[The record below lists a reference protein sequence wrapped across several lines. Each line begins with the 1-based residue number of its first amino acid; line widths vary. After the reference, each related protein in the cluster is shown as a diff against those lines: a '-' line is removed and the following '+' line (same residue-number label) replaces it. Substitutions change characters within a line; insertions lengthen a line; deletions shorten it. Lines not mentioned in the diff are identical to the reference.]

1 MKNGLFFRGALLAAA
16 AAMAAGCA
24 PTGGVVQLSPD
35 TYLVTRT
42 DKGGAFGSA
51 AAMKADAIREASE
64 FAAGQGKVA
73 IPLHLR
79 ETPAAPGSF
88 ASVEY
93 QFRVLDKSDPEARRV
108 SLVPRSEVAAD
119 KADKPDSG
127 GIDVRPDVYRD
138 LIRLDEL
145 RKRGI
150 LTEAEF
156 EAQKRK
162 LLGD

>member
-1 MKNGLFFRGALLAAA
+1 MKISRTVLLAIL
-16 AAMAAGCA
+16 AGCA
-24 PTGGVVQLSPD
+24 KPGTVVQLSPD
-35 TYLVTRT
+35 TYMVSRT
-42 DKGGAFGSA
+42 DKGGAFGSTS
-51 AAMKADAIREASE
+51 AMKVDAIREASE

-73 IPLHLR
+73 IPLHIR
-79 ETPAAPGSF
+79 EMPAAPGSF

-108 SLVPRSEVAAD
+108 SVVPRSELAAD
-119 KADKPDSG
+119 KADKPESS

-145 RKRGI
+145 RRRGI

-162 LLGD
+162 LLGDN

>member
-1 MKNGLFFRGALLAAA
+1 VLLAAA
-16 AAMAAGCA
+16 CA
-24 PTGGVVQLSPD
+24 KPGTVVQLSPD
-35 TYLVTRT
+35 TYMVSRT

-51 AAMKADAIREASE
+51 SAMKVDAIREASE
-64 FAAGQGKVA
+64 FAAGRGKVA
-73 IPLHLR
+73 IPLHIR
-79 ETPAAPGSF
+79 ESPAAPGGF

-108 SLVPRSEVAAD
+108 SLVPRSEIAPD
-119 KADKPDSG
+119 KADKPDST
-127 GIDVRPDVYRD
+127 GIDIRPDVYRD

-156 EAQKRK
+156 DAQKRK

>member
-1 MKNGLFFRGALLAAA
+1 LKRLLLPWALA
-16 AAMAAGCA
+16 AAGCA
-24 PTGGVVQLSPD
+24 SPASVVQLSPD
-35 TYLVTRT
+35 TYLVSRT
-42 DKGGAFGSA
+42 DKGGAFGSL
-51 AAMKADAIREASE
+51 AAMKTDAIREASE

-79 ETPAAPGSF
+79 ETPAAPGTL

-93 QFRVLDKSDPEARRV
+93 QFRVLDRSDPEARRV
-108 SLVPRSEVAAD
+108 GLVPRSELPAG
-119 KADKPDSG
+119 KADSPEST

-145 RKRGI
+145 RRRGI

>member
-1 MKNGLFFRGALLAAA
+1 LRRVAAIALVAL
-16 AAMAAGCA
+16 AAGCA
-24 PTGGVVQLSPD
+24 KPGTVVQLSPD
-35 TYLVTRT
+35 TYMVSRT
-42 DKGGAFGSA
+42 DKAGAFGSA
-51 AAMKADAIREASE
+51 SAMKVDAIREASE

-79 ETPAAPGSF
+79 ETPAAAGSF

-108 SLVPRSEVAAD
+108 SLVPRAEGASPEKTD
-119 KADKPDSG
+119 TS
-127 GIDVRPDVYRD
+127 GIDVTSDVYRD
-138 LIRLDEL
+138 LIRLDDL
-145 RKRGI
+145 RRRGI

-156 EAQKRK
+156 EARKRK

>member
-1 MKNGLFFRGALLAAA
+1 MNRFLLLGALAAA
-16 AAMAAGCA
+16 AGCA
-24 PTGGVVQLSPD
+24 SPGSVVQLSPD
-35 TYLVTRT
+35 TYLVSRT
-42 DKGGAFGSA
+42 DKGAAFGSI
-51 AAMKADAIREASE
+51 AAMKVDAIREASE
-64 FAAGQGKVA
+64 FASGQGKVA

-79 ETPAAPGSF
+79 ETPAAPGTL

-93 QFRVLDKSDPEARRV
+93 QFRVVDKSDPEARRV
-108 SLVPRSEVAAD
+108 SLVPRSELSAE
-119 KADKPDSG
+119 KADRPESG
-127 GIDVRPDVYRD
+127 GIDIRPDVYRD

-145 RKRGI
+145 RRRGI